1 MQKLEPEPYALDLP
15 PLSPC
20 TDDFLLPAFPSELDY
35 TDLED
40 TAHSALFVVT
50 CTYTLPQ
57 PPPSPSQ
64 TPSKAETKT
73 TRNSEKDALNRK
85 EKLERYRLKRARR
98 RYTRKVAYE
107 CRKTVADRR
116 LRVKGRFVT
125 KQQELSL
132 RTNTD

>member
-1 MQKLEPEPYALDLP
+1 MQKLEHEPYALDLP

-20 TDDFLLPAFPSELDY
+20 TDDFCLPAFPPDPGSP
-35 TDLED
+35 DLED

-57 PPPSPSQ
+57 PPPSPTL
-64 TPSKAETKT
+64 TPLKTEIKT
-73 TRNSEKDALNRK
+73 TRNCEKDALNRT